1 MISNRDFAEKNL
13 GRIYV
18 YNGLLVEVVGY
29 TYDDQDTYI
38 YTIVRYLSPDKA
50 RGCADSWGKIYW
62 GDVVE
67 KCYATPGSVYSYAT
81 PGHLKPVSYR
91 EAVRAFA
98 EAYKGVKFDLNGKV
112 VTVVGYCTSY
122 SAVIV
127 ALTQGGRRM
136 VGPSDF
142 ILFNSEQKT
151 FEYADYRTLKPIR
164 K

>member
-1 MISNRDFAEKNL
+1 MIGNRDFAEKNL
-13 GRIYV
+13 GRIYK

-29 TYDDQDTYI
+29 TYDDQDVYI
-38 YTIVRYLSPDKA
+38 YVIVRYLNPDKA
-50 RGCADSWGKIYW
+50 RGCAESWVKIYQ
-62 GDVVE
+62 GDVVA
-67 KCYATPGSVYSYAT
+67 KRYDTPGSFYSYAL
-81 PGHLKPVSYR
+81 PSHLKPVTYT

-112 VTVVGYCTSY
+112 VTVAGYSTRYC
-122 SAVIV
+122 AVIV
-127 ALTQGGRRM
+127 ALTRGGWRM

-142 ILFNSEQKT
+142 ILFDSGQKT

>member
-1 MISNRDFAEKNL
+1 MIGNRDFAEKNL

-29 TYDDQDTYI
+29 TCDDQDTYI
-38 YTIVRYLSPDKA
+38 YVIVRYLSPDKA
-50 RGCADSWGKIYW
+50 RGCAESWGELYW

-67 KCYATPGSVYSYAT
+67 KGYDTPGSAYSYAL
-81 PGHLKPVSYR
+81 PERLKPVPYA

-98 EAYKGVKFDLNGKV
+98 EAYKGVKFDLNGEV
-112 VTVVGYCTSY
+112 VTVVGYSTSY
-122 SAVIV
+122 GAAIV
-127 ALTQGGRRM
+127 APTQGGRRM
-136 VGPSDF
+136 VGPADF
-142 ILFNSEQKT
+142 ILFNSGQTT

>member
-1 MISNRDFAEKNL
+1 MISNRDFVEKNL

-38 YTIVRYLSPDKA
+38 YVIVRYLSPDKA
-50 RGCADSWGKIYW
+50 RGCAESWGKLYL
-62 GDVVE
+62 GDIVE
-67 KCYATPGSVYSYAT
+67 KCYDTPGSVYSYAL
-81 PGHLKPVSYR
+81 PGHLKPVPYAK
-91 EAVRAFA
+91 AVRAFA

-112 VTVVGYCTSY
+112 VTVVGYSTGY

-127 ALTQGGRRM
+127 ARTQGGRRM